1 MSKLSREELVWEDER
16 LRNADKDVDE
26 NHRRGIERDRR
37 LTEEHAARLVFDE
50 NKTDAERVIERLRG
64 LMEFLFCPADELA
77 SKDLKFLKFRNKLM
91 ANYVL
96 ASLLRIYTPGVWY
109 GQWCYELREHVV
121 SRWEESS
128 VKKSWEQRREKRAAE
143 KNFKKD
149 LKPKLSDHGNRE
161 RDHSKQK
168 RDLSGKFTGL
178 RKKNTDP
185 W

>member
-50 NKTDAERVIERLRG
+50 NKTDAERVIGRLGG
-64 LMEFLFCPADELA
+64 LMEFLLCPAAELA
-77 SKDLKFLKFRNKLM
+77 SNDLKFLEFRNKLM
-91 ANYVL
+91 ADYRL
-96 ASLLRIYTPGVWY
+96 ASLLRIYTPDVWY

-143 KNFKKD
+143 KNLKKD
-149 LKPKLSDHGNRE
+149 LKPSLSDHGNKE
-161 RDHSKQK
+161 RDLRKKK
-168 RDLSGKFTGL
+168 RDLSGKFTKL
-178 RKKNTDP
+178 RKKNTDL